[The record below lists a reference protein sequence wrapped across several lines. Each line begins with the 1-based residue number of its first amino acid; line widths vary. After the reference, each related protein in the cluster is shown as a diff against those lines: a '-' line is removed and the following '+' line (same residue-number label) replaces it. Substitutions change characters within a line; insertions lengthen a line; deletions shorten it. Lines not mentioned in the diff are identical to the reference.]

1 MAEELG
7 KIIKPPV
14 EDFKKGRKL
23 YFIPLLLRGE
33 DTPEEYLSKLE
44 KYWEQVKKQLDELE
58 SKLGAVNVIYHE
70 LVPASGEE
78 GCKSVEDLCK
88 DSHALIK
95 AYMEHGARLDALEE
109 VDILTEFMDWGR
121 CLLIG
126 LQNSGVAN
134 KVYDAYMESGKKR
147 NEYIAGKID
156 ETLNDDE
163 IGILFMR
170 ENHQVQ
176 FPSGIQVFYVAPPAL
191 DEIRRWIREREQ
203 QQMKSVEKEQ
213 EGE

>member
-7 KIIKPPV
+7 KITKPPV

-23 YFIPLLLRGE
+23 YFVPLLIGSD
-33 DTPEEYLSKLE
+33 DTPEEYLEKLG

-58 SKLGAVNVIYHE
+58 SKLGSINVIYHE
-70 LVPASGEE
+70 LVPAAGEE
-78 GCKSVEDLCK
+78 GCNAVGDLCK

-95 AYMEHGARLDALEE
+95 AYMEKGARLDALEE

-126 LQNSGVAN
+126 LQNSAVAN
-134 KVYDAYMESGKKR
+134 KVYESYMESGKKR
-147 NEYIAGKID
+147 NEFIAGKID

-191 DEIRRWIREREQ
+191 DEIKRWLRERDQ
-203 QQMKSVEKEQ
+203 QKMNSLEKEE
-213 EGE
+213 EGK